1 MRVTFTPPSET
12 EFKQLFL
19 SSPLKKGGGL
29 EDINIF
35 QPRGIPHRRGSGIF
49 SILTGVAKKVLP
61 FLMKAAKPAAQEFG
75 SSVVR
80 DILKKKSLR
89 QSLKKNGIKALKKTG
104 MRIVR
109 GSGRVKKKKMRN
121 NNNSNKIRRRRRRR
135 KKNKKNNKKR
145 SSRSKGYKSSIFD

>member
-1 MRVTFTPPSET
+1 MRVTFTPPTEN

-35 QPRGIPHRRGSGIF
+35 QPRGITHRRGSGIF
-49 SILTGVAKKVLP
+49 SLLTGVAKKVLP
-61 FLMKAAKPAAQEFG
+61 FLMKAAKPAAKEFG

-80 DILKKKSLR
+80 DVLKKKSLR

-104 MRIVR
+104 MRLVR
-109 GSGRVKKKKMRN
+109 GSGRVTKKKEEQKEEDN
-121 NNNSNKIRRRRRRR
+121 HPI
-135 KKNKKNNKKR
+135 
-145 SSRSKGYKSSIFD
+145 

>member
-29 EDINIF
+29 EDISIF
-35 QPRGIPHRRGSGIF
+35 QPKGIPHRRGSGIF

-61 FLMKAAKPAAQEFG
+61 FLMKAAKPAAREFG

-80 DILKKKSLR
+80 DVLKKKSLR
-89 QSLKKNGIKALKKTG
+89 HSLTRSWLAEKIVGVLPLVSKFQIFVFWLNGLKMTPKVGEKTING
-104 MRIVR
+104 HLT
-109 GSGRVKKKKMRN
+109 
-121 NNNSNKIRRRRRRR
+121 
-135 KKNKKNNKKR
+135 
-145 SSRSKGYKSSIFD
+145 

>member
-29 EDINIF
+29 EDISIF

-49 SILTGVAKKVLP
+49 SILSGVAKKVLP

-121 NNNSNKIRRRRRRR
+121 NNKSNKIRRRRR

>member
-61 FLMKAAKPAAQEFG
+61 FLMKAAKPATREFG

-80 DILKKKSLR
+80 DVLKKKSLR

-109 GSGRVKKKKMRN
+109 GSGKVKKKKMRN
-121 NNNSNKIRRRRRRR
+121 
-135 KKNKKNNKKR
+135 KNKKKKKR
-145 SSRSKGYKSSIFD
+145 TSHSKGYKSCIFD